1 MKRIYVSFV
10 TTVFVALIL
19 TMVAFITR
27 NDMQQM
33 VRMDKP
39 EHEIIRDS
47 STNGVN
53 DDSEHFN

>member
-1 MKRIYVSFV
+1 MKRIYVSFF
-10 TTVFVALIL
+10 TTVFVALVL
-19 TMVAFITR
+19 TMVAFFTR

-47 STNGVN
+47 STNDVN
-53 DDSEHFN
+53 ANAEHFN